1 MTPAVPMHLYAVEPW
16 IQITGVVSHN
26 LGAVR
31 EPALCRV
38 SKLVCPNCKPANES
52 FNVIPRVA
60 STIPCSNMALL
71 RELNLAS
78 VVRES
83 AKFVNLLELISECW
97 LHECMR

>member
-1 MTPAVPMHLYAVEPW
+1 MHLYAVEPW

-60 STIPCSNMALL
+60 STIPCSNM
-71 RELNLAS
+71 S

-97 LHECMR
+97 LHEGMR